1 MPWDSRSG
9 VVGGSENEKNC
20 RLRRLFAWQALSSHR
35 EISAS
40 GVKVKETL
48 SVFLFFFRK
57 ALLLSFS
64 TISQPFFLAR
74 ENLSS
79 FPLVGR
85 CCRGTFGGASL
96 LRTQL
101 CQHAHGFQPC
111 LAQKRN
117 PLRSHP
123 RRSGTQTSS
132 AATLRSNRTSRSWR
146 NTYAHQDKSFIFK
159 E

>member
-1 MPWDSRSG
+1 M
-9 VVGGSENEKNC
+9 
-20 RLRRLFAWQALSSHR
+20 
-35 EISAS
+35 
-40 GVKVKETL
+40 KVKETL

-57 ALLLSFS
+57 ALFLSFS

-101 CQHAHGFQPC
+101 CQHAHGFQSR

-117 PLRSHP
+117 PLRSHS

-132 AATLRSNRTSRSWR
+132 AATLKPHRFFSLEEILPLIKPNIFRTF
-146 NTYAHQDKSFIFK
+146 NFQFIRHETK
-159 E
+159 NLSLLSSSPCRDGL